1 MGSESGAGWAPEFD
15 SFGSAVK
22 VERHAHLMGA
32 TRRRCQVGH
41 RDIVAVTELDDIRLY
56 TQRNDKCVSILGP
69 KDASV
74 PNATNNGPFADIS
87 TKVHLLEFSLA
98 TVQDIWRD
106 EGAGIFGIAIQW
118 QQCPKVGSQF
128 HWKAADADN
137 KTLVGFVEVVGCK
150 TEVHLFAEADD
161 ARTEVD
167 LTHFAS
173 SRLVLRF
180 INEAFSGINH
190 VSEGELTPI
199 EGLLKIGRFKAR
211 LDGELP
217 TNRLLIAVDSADS

>member
-1 MGSESGAGWAPEFD
+1 MSSEPGAGGAPEFD

-22 VERHAHLMGA
+22 VERHAHFVR
-32 TRRRCQVGH
+32 TPCCWRQVGH
-41 RDIVAVTELDDIRLY
+41 RDIVAVTEFDDIRLY

-118 QQCPKVGSQF
+118 
-128 HWKAADADN
+128 
-137 KTLVGFVEVVGCK
+137 
-150 TEVHLFAEADD
+150 
-161 ARTEVD
+161 
-167 LTHFAS
+167 
-173 SRLVLRF
+173 
-180 INEAFSGINH
+180 
-190 VSEGELTPI
+190 
-199 EGLLKIGRFKAR
+199 
-211 LDGELP
+211 
-217 TNRLLIAVDSADS
+217 